1 MTVEKLECYLQT
13 LCTDSNAEKILILDV
28 KVLNEPKIC
37 DLYWYTKP
45 VWPSWPFAAVQQCTQ
60 LQTLPRMHDVDVWP

>member
-1 MTVEKLECYLQT
+1 MLFAHFAQTVMQ
-13 LCTDSNAEKILILDV
+13 KILILDV

>member
-45 VWPSWPFAAVQQCTQ
+45 VLPSWPFAAEQ
-60 LQTLPRMHDVDVWP
+60 